1 MTILTGR
8 HLQDEENPMLQERA
22 DQSVHVKEAKVGE
35 ALSVAVN
42 PESRVLLGEV
52 ITALAN
58 KIGITNEELVAL
70 QNIRDKTPAE
80 PLSFD

>member
-8 HLQDEENPMLQERA
+8 HLQDEENPVLQERA

-42 PESRVLLGEV
+42 PESRVLLRDAL
-52 ITALAN
+52 TAFGH
-58 KIGITNEELVAL
+58 KIGLTNEELVAL

>member
-8 HLQDEENPMLQERA
+8 HLSDEETPLFRELSNQPA
-22 DQSVHVKEAKVGE
+22 HAKETEVS
-35 ALSVAVN
+35 LTLCVAVK
-42 PESRVLLGEV
+42 PELRVLLGDAL
-52 ITALAN
+52 TALAN